1 MSVRISMFSCSPQ
14 ANLNFPT
21 SSSYSLSQHLLD
33 ANTILSL
40 KSIQRVAAQ
49 AANSSFDLLSPSSS
63 TSSSSATSSPLDQ
76 EQHHDDND
84 DDGMQSLI
92 GSFVDNHV
100 SLMDPTSSWYG
111 DEHNGM
117 FSFDDVAPFNYSP
130 QLNSMTNM
138 VDEYYYENAYI
149 PLWSFS

>member
-1 MSVRISMFSCSPQ
+1 SIYTATLSTMVKQEPKVQ
-14 ANLNFPT
+14 T
-21 SSSYSLSQHLLD
+21 SSKKEMSLSSPSHSSS
-33 ANTILSL
+33 LSSSSP
-40 KSIQRVAAQ
+40 KIKNKKIAAQ

-100 SLMDPTSSWYG
+100 SLMDPTSSWY
-111 DEHNGM
+111 
-117 FSFDDVAPFNYSP
+117 APFNYSP

-138 VDEYYYENAYI
+138 VDEYYYEDAYI